1 MQAAEERG
9 ESAFSR
15 TSSERSAKSKI
26 EIVGDSKVAS
36 SSAVSARQPA
46 FEDFGVVVT
55 FASVNKQ
62 SAIRQNQQI

>member
-1 MQAAEERG
+1 MCAVEE
-9 ESAFSR
+9 
-15 TSSERSAKSKI
+15 T
-26 EIVGDSKVAS
+26 EIVRDSKVAS

-46 FEDFGVVVT
+46 FEDCGVVVT